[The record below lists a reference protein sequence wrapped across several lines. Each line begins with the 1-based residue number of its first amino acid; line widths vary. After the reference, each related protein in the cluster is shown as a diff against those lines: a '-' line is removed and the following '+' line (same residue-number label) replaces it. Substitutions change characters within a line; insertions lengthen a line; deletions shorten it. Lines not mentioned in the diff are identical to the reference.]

1 MSDMRVAGLKLDEDR
16 WRFHIPIHSWCL
28 SLVVCFANS
37 CVIVSS
43 RTISNGQ
50 TLSELCDW
58 TLQPGQPVH
67 LLSCKQKDSQSPLAV
82 YEFAI
87 TIWWLRISPSMTEI
101 VLETANFSATRL
113 RFVVRNAFTKN
124 ATLRFGLKL
133 LPWWY
138 TFITSY
144 NCVHAVIRC
153 AGHSGQFLRLIFL
166 NVTGQPGPLSRT
178 HFLKSLPLRPS
189 VTTSVF
195 VSSHGNHQVLT
206 QVKARLW
213 CKASLK
219 TVNFTF
225 AVTLQQRFW
234 SLTRGAQLHLC
245 DRKQLWTGK
254 ASW

>member
-1 MSDMRVAGLKLDEDR
+1 MQHWDLASNCYSDIHFYSFVQSAIQPKSLWLVLSCLAEDLNARSRKEHRQRVTVVTSSNRRQYCIWCTCYTCCSQMSDMRVAALKLDEDR

-133 LPWWY
+133 LLWY
-138 TFITSY
+138 T
-144 NCVHAVIRC
+144 C
-153 AGHSGQFLRLIFL
+153 L
-166 NVTGQPGPLSRT
+166 
-178 HFLKSLPLRPS
+178 
-189 VTTSVF
+189 
-195 VSSHGNHQVLT
+195 
-206 QVKARLW
+206 
-213 CKASLK
+213 
-219 TVNFTF
+219 
-225 AVTLQQRFW
+225 
-234 SLTRGAQLHLC
+234 
-245 DRKQLWTGK
+245 
-254 ASW
+254 